1 MALPW
6 FRPLSSQQAV
16 CSSHVLLSRPCA
28 LRWHRPSALPVVG
41 PGLPQL
47 RHHAGPDDDVMY
59 RCSAVH
65 EVVVAQ
71 RARVWRRPCPRP
83 RPSGIGRLTA
93 YRACRILQAAPYSEK
108 KKPLGAFKW
117 TPLPMPEGGRGP
129 YLLFSL
135 IFLFCNISMVSSRR
149 LVLSACCPGN
159 WLVPQ
164 AVVALARG
172 VSRRIQWV
180 RLAGLTLIDAAHL
193 HESYGGSGLVC
204 LQTQPRRDICCMPI
218 LVRNCRCAD
227 ARCCCWSA
235 VCCADR

>member
-108 KKPLGAFKW
+108 KKPPWRGQMDAAPKA
-117 TPLPMPEGGRGP
+117 GRGRGP

-135 IFLFCNISMVSSRR
+135 ILLCFANISMGCHLGAWYYLPAVPATGSCIRPS
-149 LVLSACCPGN
+149 LH
-159 WLVPQ
+159 WL
-164 AVVALARG
+164 G
-172 VSRRIQWV
+172 VS
-180 RLAGLTLIDAAHL
+180 
-193 HESYGGSGLVC
+193 
-204 LQTQPRRDICCMPI
+204 
-218 LVRNCRCAD
+218 AD
-227 ARCCCWSA
+227 AYSGS
-235 VCCADR
+235 D